1 MKITKNSC
9 IRSSYGG
16 AFDIEDDMFFTRE
29 DIDELAY
36 DICDKFNDWVSTQGI
51 SYGSKF
57 SIADASLDGNELYVD
72 LSNDEGIVSSITR
85 IDMRKIRRPKDI
97 YKYEK
102 EILHSLQIDFIEYYA
117 YNSYHDNVVTSAS
130 EISSDF
136 ANTLYNEIH
145 DAAFKVFLSPSFGF
159 EETEIDDYLHIEVDD
174 NFVSDFTEDP
184 LVKVEV
190 RAEVSYGGLEKLMD
204 ALNPIV
210 QKYDEYAYFEPVT
223 SGIIDAYIRKS
234 KITSSI
240 DSSEDFEDFED
251 EIKEIGQ
258 EFTSENTSIN
268 KTKVPAVFKMVNFEP
283 ETINIDYGGG
293 KFDSASDYLTQYDV
307 VNLVYDPYNRSSE
320 HNKEVISLI
329 RQHGGA
335 DTATCSNVLNV
346 IKEPEVRLNV
356 LKNINK
362 LLKSNGTAYITVY
375 EGTGKGDEGPT
386 KSGYQLNRK
395 TKDYLEEV
403 QQVFPNA
410 TRKGKL
416 IIAPKSGVSASVN
429 ASEEW
434 WSVHYYDEKPETGW
448 YFKTKEEAEDFA
460 SGLDD
465 GFEIKFLGNTEWH
478 DDSQDNK
485 DEEDWFIVKVPD
497 LGIGDTRWD
506 ENEKKFVPIESDQ
519 SITSAEYD
527 EPIELPDTEEYF
539 EFTIKQRIN
548 IEDDGKYNIEGFEDD
563 YENYPDQVVTV
574 EAELS
579 AFNYEEVEVCDAVTI
594 SENFYEIFDNPS
606 LNAQLPM
613 EVGTYEISGTLYGKC
628 NISGAVEYGEY
639 VDTEN
644 LSVTI
649 DYGDMNIYDL
659 DIEKVE

>member
-1 MKITKNSC
+1 
-9 IRSSYGG
+9 
-16 AFDIEDDMFFTRE
+16 
-29 DIDELAY
+29 
-36 DICDKFNDWVSTQGI
+36 
-51 SYGSKF
+51 
-57 SIADASLDGNELYVD
+57 
-72 LSNDEGIVSSITR
+72 
-85 IDMRKIRRPKDI
+85 
-97 YKYEK
+97 
-102 EILHSLQIDFIEYYA
+102 
-117 YNSYHDNVVTSAS
+117 
-130 EISSDF
+130 
-136 ANTLYNEIH
+136 
-145 DAAFKVFLSPSFGF
+145 
-159 EETEIDDYLHIEVDD
+159 
-174 NFVSDFTEDP
+174 
-184 LVKVEV
+184 
-190 RAEVSYGGLEKLMD
+190 MD

-448 YFKTKEEAEDFA
+448 Y
-460 SGLDD
+460 
-465 GFEIKFLGNTEWH
+465 TE
-478 DDSQDNK
+478 S
-485 DEEDWFIVKVPD
+485 
-497 LGIGDTRWD
+497 
-506 ENEKKFVPIESDQ
+506 S
-519 SITSAEYD
+519 S
-527 EPIELPDTEEYF
+527 
-539 EFTIKQRIN
+539 
-548 IEDDGKYNIEGFEDD
+548 
-563 YENYPDQVVTV
+563 
-574 EAELS
+574 
-579 AFNYEEVEVCDAVTI
+579 
-594 SENFYEIFDNPS
+594 
-606 LNAQLPM
+606 
-613 EVGTYEISGTLYGKC
+613 
-628 NISGAVEYGEY
+628 
-639 VDTEN
+639 
-644 LSVTI
+644 
-649 DYGDMNIYDL
+649 
-659 DIEKVE
+659 